1 MADLLQQGIAQAQ
14 QGNYATAIATL
25 TQAIA
30 AQLEVAEAYYQRGL
44 VYDELGKLEEAIADY
59 NQSLNLDPQQVKV
72 YLHRATTFL
81 AIDNPQ
87 SCLIDLQIILTLD
100 PNCSQAYELRANVCL
115 RFKEYD
121 QAIDY
126 LKQAGKIY
134 LAREDKESCRHSI
147 ARMRQIEQQK
157 IVHQG
162 GVTNQAFLQQIEQ
175 KIKQGNLGEAFHD
188 CNWLLQLDPYDGS
201 TYECR
206 GQISLKLG
214 ELNQARK
221 DLLQAVKCF
230 RTQGNAIASARL
242 ERRCLELQLEDV
254 YQSIPSPA
262 IHRIPRIS
270 APQNAIQQ
278 RLYVLVGNWKIAQ
291 SLVERL
297 RQQYPEESETWYWEK
312 AIREIEGDCV

>member
-1 MADLLQQGIAQAQ
+1 MADFLQQGIAQAQ
-14 QGNYATAIATL
+14 QGDYPTAIATL

-30 AQLEVAEAYYQRGL
+30 NQLEVAEAYYQRGL

-59 NQSLNLDPQQVKV
+59 NQSLNLDSQQVKV
-72 YLHRATTFL
+72 YLHRATAFL
-81 AIDNPQ
+81 ALDNPQ

-100 PNCSQAYELRANVCL
+100 PNCPQAYELRTNVSL

-121 QAIDY
+121 QAIDN
-126 LKQAGKIY
+126 LKQAGRIY
-134 LAREDKESCRHSI
+134 LASQDKESCRHSI
-147 ARMRQIEQQK
+147 ARIRQIEQQK
-157 IVHQG
+157 IAHQG
-162 GVTNQAFLQQIEQ
+162 GVTNQAFRQQIEQ
-175 KIKQGNLGEAFHD
+175 KISQGNLGEAFHD
-188 CNWLLQLDPYDGS
+188 CNWLLQLDPYDGE

-206 GQISLKLG
+206 GQISLQLG

-221 DLLQAVKCF
+221 DLLQAIKCF
-230 RTQGNAIASARL
+230 RTQGNAIAAARL

-254 YQSIPSPA
+254 YQSIPSPENT
-262 IHRIPRIS
+262 HIPRIS

-297 RQQYPEESETWYWEK
+297 RQRYPEQSETWYWEK
-312 AIREIEGDCV
+312 AIQDIEGD

>member
-1 MADLLQQGIAQAQ
+1 MVDFLQQGIAQAQ
-14 QGNYATAIATL
+14 QGDYPTAIATF

-30 AQLEVAEAYYQRGL
+30 TQLKVAEAYYQRGL
-44 VYDELGKLEEAIADY
+44 VYDELGKLDEAIADY

-72 YLHRATTFL
+72 YLHRAIAFL
-81 AIDNPQ
+81 AVDNPQ

-100 PNCSQAYELRANVCL
+100 PNCPQAYELRANVCL

-121 QAIDY
+121 QAINH

-134 LAREDKESCRHSI
+134 LASQDKANCRHSI
-147 ARMRQIEQQK
+147 ARIRQIEQQK
-157 IVHQG
+157 IVHQR

-175 KIKQGNLGEAFHD
+175 KIRQGNLGEAFHD
-188 CNWLLQLDPYDGS
+188 CNWLLQLDPYAGEA
-201 TYECR
+201 YEYR

-230 RTQGNAIASARL
+230 RTQGNAIAAAKL

-254 YQSIPSPA
+254 YQSRPTPE
-262 IHRIPRIS
+262 IPRYRRTS

-291 SLVERL
+291 SLVARI
-297 RQQYPEESETWYWEK
+297 RQQYPEKSEAWYWEK
-312 AIREIEGDCV
+312 AIQDIEGNHL